1 MNINL
6 KDDKNDKTNWKK
18 EVVADI
24 ITLIIIFFSIGH
36 FGFNLFGLKAEVEKI
51 PFTNFLAYVN
61 DGQVERAEIIT
72 GSNEFSFKLKNDDK
86 KYISTNPQYTDF
98 KKDLLLK
105 DVEVKVGKKFDYFDM
120 VYKSLFMVF
129 ILVSVKSL
137 SKQFKKIDKK
147 VGKEENIEDF
157 TFNDVIGLD
166 SIKED
171 MNTLVDFI
179 NNPEKYK
186 DNGAEM
192 PKGVIFYGEP
202 GTGKTL
208 LAKAIAGETKTPF
221 YSVSGS
227 EFVELFVGQG
237 ASRVRDLFE
246 KAKNNAPCIIF
257 IDEIDAVGG
266 KRGVNDSEEREQ
278 TLNQLLTELDGFNNS
293 EGILV
298 IGATNRLE
306 KLDPALL
313 RAGRFDKH
321 IYIPVPETNSDRIKL
336 IEHFT
341 KNKKLSEDIVIE
353 DFAKEFIGFSP
364 IDIKSVINEAAI
376 ISVQLKKECIDKE
389 CIDKAMFKK
398 LLKGHSK
405 SNSERAKEEL
415 EVVANHEA
423 GHALMG
429 LLLDKDITKVTITS
443 STTGAGGVTFI
454 TPKKQ
459 GLHSRTELEEE
470 IMIYY
475 AGNIAERLL
484 NNIDYNDFS
493 TGASNDIERATN
505 LIKNMVENF
514 GMSSKYGLLN
524 LNTLNIDN
532 TEVLSEVVSIAKDLE
547 NKTKTLLTKHK
558 ELLIKISKLLLE
570 KETLY
575 KEELETLYKEEL
587 EEILKNFNN
596 E

>member
-6 KDDKNDKTNWKK
+6 KDNKNGKTNWKK
-18 EVVADI
+18 KAVADI
-24 ITLIIIFFSIGH
+24 ITLIIVFCIGH

-72 GSNEFSFKLKNDDK
+72 DSNEFSFKLKNDDK

-105 DVEVKVGKKFDYFDM
+105 DVEVKVVKKFDYFNM
-120 VYKSLFMVF
+120 IYKLLFIVF

-179 NNPEKYK
+179 NNPKKYK

-246 KAKNNAPCIIF
+246 KAKKNAPCIIF

-364 IDIKSVINEAAI
+364 VDIKSVINEAAI
-376 ISVQLKKECIDKE
+376 ISVQSKKECIDKE

-415 EVVANHEA
+415 KVIANHEA

-443 STTGAGGVTFI
+443 STTGVGGVTFI

-547 NKTKTLLTKHK
+547 NKTKTLLIKNK

-575 KEELETLYKEEL
+575 KEELE
-587 EEILKNFNN
+587 EILKNFNN